1 MADKLLTTAKFSKE
15 HIKTMVAFGLFAL
28 VFGYLFVKYIWTPYS
43 QRIETAQTEIEKISK
58 DITKARVAAK
68 RFDKVLAEL
77 SRLKKRAELSEKR
90 LPRGKELPELIFELM
105 RVTRKYD
112 IRINYITPRPSTE
125 KQFYFE
131 DTYKMSITGDYHIVG
146 LFIASM
152 VTSDR
157 VFTIKN
163 LSMSETKK
171 DGEVE
176 ARFDLVAYQYKG

>member
-1 MADKLLTTAKFSKE
+1 MADKLSTTAKFTKE
-15 HIKTMVAFGLFAL
+15 QTKTIIAFAL
-28 VFGYLFVKYIWTPYS
+28 FTLAFGYLFIKYIWTPYS
-43 QRIETAQTEIEKISK
+43 QRVEKARVEIEKINK
-58 DITKARVAAK
+58 DITKAKVAAK

-77 SRLKKRAELSEKR
+77 NQLKKRAELSEKR

-112 IRINYITPRPSTE
+112 IRINYITPRPSVE

-163 LSMSETKK
+163 LSMSETQK

>member
-1 MADKLLTTAKFSKE
+1 MADKLRANPKFTKE
-15 HIKTMVAFGLFAL
+15 QMKTIFAFALFA
-28 VFGYLFVKYIWTPYS
+28 VAFGYLFVKYVWTPYS
-43 QRIETAQTEIEKISK
+43 EKIETAQVEIERISK

-68 RFDKVLAEL
+68 RFDKVLEEL
-77 SRLKKRAELSEKR
+77 NQLKKRAELSEKR

-112 IRINYITPRPSTE
+112 IRINYITPRPSVE
-125 KQFYFE
+125 KEFYFE

-146 LFIASM
+146 LFISSM